1 MRLYLGSDAN
11 VVSAHFYG
19 RDNRT
24 LVVIHQ
30 DGKNRLL
37 LYQLINKYRVLLY
50 IWHQMSSTGTGY
62 AKLYF
67 TVINNKIN
75 KLKKNIH
82 SRRESMSDQRGYS
95 YWSMCS
101 VGASL
106 TGPDLFPTMDSL
118 FLSRKKW
125 LSGREYTCSLIGS
138 ERKNI
143 KAGVGSMRQG
153 TDTIRQPTVLPVHSK
168 SEPRIG
174 WDHQQEKKY

>member
-106 TGPDLFPTMDSL
+106 TGPDYFRLWTLCFSAGRNGSL
-118 FLSRKKW
+118 AGNTLAHSLVLRGKTLKRAWVRCGRAQTRLDNLLYYRYTLKANLGQAGIINRKK
-125 LSGREYTCSLIGS
+125 
-138 ERKNI
+138 
-143 KAGVGSMRQG
+143 
-153 TDTIRQPTVLPVHSK
+153 
-168 SEPRIG
+168 
-174 WDHQQEKKY
+174 KY